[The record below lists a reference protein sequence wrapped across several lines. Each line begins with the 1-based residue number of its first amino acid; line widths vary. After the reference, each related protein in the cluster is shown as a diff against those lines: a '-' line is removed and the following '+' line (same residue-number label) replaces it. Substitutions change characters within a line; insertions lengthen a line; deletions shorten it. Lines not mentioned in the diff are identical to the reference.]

1 MSRTN
6 ENPAALPP
14 DYHTHNT
21 LCKHAEGLP
30 LDYAESAA
38 HNGVPQIASTDHCP
52 TDDRYGQ
59 EHRMELEQF
68 PLYLERV
75 RTAQQDG
82 PVPVLLGIEADYYRR
97 CERFLDRH
105 IERNNFDLILGSVH
119 FLNYWG
125 KPSELRTLGSK
136 DVDPEIIWQRYFELI
151 GELAD
156 TRLYNIVAHL
166 DLPKRFGNP
175 IAIERLREYA
185 LPALDRI
192 ANAGMAIE
200 INTSG
205 LNHNPRECYPS
216 LPLLQWACERG
227 IGLTFG
233 SDSHHPSRVG
243 DGFDVALQL
252 AREAGFQTSR
262 HYRQRSFTEVPLPKG
277 T

>member
-1 MSRTN
+1 MSSN
-6 ENPAALPP
+6 ANAALPP

-21 LCKHAEGLP
+21 LCKHADGVP
-30 LDYAESAA
+30 LDYSFAAAE
-38 HNGVPQIASTDHCP
+38 NGVPQLAATDHCP
-52 TDDRYGQ
+52 TDDRFGQ
-59 EHRMELEQF
+59 DHRMDLEQF
-68 PLYLERV
+68 PIYLERV
-75 RTAQQDG
+75 HKAQQEG
-82 PVPVLLGIEADYYRR
+82 PTPMLLGIEADYFRG

-125 KPSELRTLGSK
+125 KPGELRTLAEP
-136 DVDPEIIWQRYFELI
+136 VAPEVIWSRYFELI

-156 TRLYNIVAHL
+156 TRLYSIVAHI

-175 IAIERLREYA
+175 IAIEQLREFA

-192 ANAGMAIE
+192 AEAGMAIE

-205 LNHNPRECYPS
+205 LNHDHRECYPS
-216 LPLLQWACERG
+216 FPILQWARERS

-233 SDSHHPSRVG
+233 SDAHRPNRVG

-252 AREAGFQTSR
+252 AKEAGFKTSR
-262 HYRQRSFTEVPLPKG
+262 HYRQRTFVEVPLPDG
-277 T
+277 A